1 MPWRRPVTKFSKIY
15 GGFSEVDGFKQ
26 RIVGAIVLISLAVIF
41 IPMLFDEP
49 HEERTSRVLPIPEQ
63 PPLSTFTIEE
73 PKPLNLPEPGAQEP
87 GLVEAPDDAPASY
100 SAAPGE
106 VSSPAG
112 SVAPSVSSPMKSA
125 PAKEPEAVGAPDA
138 NAVVR
143 ESVLDEKGLANAWS
157 VQIGTFANHDN
168 AYRLRDRIRE
178 SGLKGYTREI
188 TSDGQSMVRVFAG
201 PVLTDVDAQKL
212 KTRVD
217 EVLGVKSLVVRYT
230 P

>member
-1 MPWRRPVTKFSKIY
+1 M
-15 GGFSEVDGFKQ
+15 DGFKQ
-26 RIVGAIVLISLAVIF
+26 RIIGAIVLISLAVIF

-49 HEERTSRVLPIPEQ
+49 HEERATRVLPIPEQ
-63 PPLSTFTIEE
+63 PPVPTFTIEE
-73 PKPLNLPEPGAQEP
+73 PKPLNLPESANEVPQPGVEMEESLADAPPVAAPVEP
-87 GLVEAPDDAPASY
+87 APASSTADPVAPAPAPKVEAP
-100 SAAPGE
+100 AA
-106 VSSPAG
+106 
-112 SVAPSVSSPMKSA
+112 KQ
-125 PAKEPEAVGAPDA
+125 PETAVAPDA

-143 ESVLDEKGLANAWS
+143 ESALDEKGLASAWS

-188 TSDGQSMVRVFAG
+188 ASDGQSMVRVFAG

-212 KTRVD
+212 KVRVD
-217 EVLGVKSLVVRYT
+217 ELLGVKSLVVRYT

>member
-1 MPWRRPVTKFSKIY
+1 
-15 GGFSEVDGFKQ
+15 VDGFKQ

-49 HEERTSRVLPIPEQ
+49 HEERATRVLPIPEQ
-63 PPLSTFTIEE
+63 PPVPTFTIEE
-73 PKPLNLPEPGAQEP
+73 PKPLNLPESPSDVEEP
-87 GLVEAPDDAPASY
+87 GVEIQESMADAPT
-100 SAAPGE
+100 AAPSVE
-106 VSSPAG
+106 PAP
-112 SVAPSVSSPMKSA
+112 SNAPAEPVAPSKTEA
-125 PAKEPEAVGAPDA
+125 PVAKQPETAVAPDA

-143 ESVLDEKGLANAWS
+143 ESALDEKGLASAWS

-188 TSDGQSMVRVFAG
+188 ASDGQSMVRVFAG

-212 KTRVD
+212 KVRVD
-217 EVLGVKSLVVRYT
+217 ELLGVKSLVVRYT

>member
-1 MPWRRPVTKFSKIY
+1 M
-15 GGFSEVDGFKQ
+15 DGFKQ

-49 HEERTSRVLPIPEQ
+49 HEERATRVLPIPEQ
-63 PPLSTFTIEE
+63 PPVPTFTIEE
-73 PKPLNLPEPGAQEP
+73 PKPLNLPESPSDVEEP
-87 GLVEAPDDAPASY
+87 GVEIQESMADAPT
-100 SAAPGE
+100 AAPSVE
-106 VSSPAG
+106 PAP
-112 SVAPSVSSPMKSA
+112 SNAPAEPVAPSKTEA
-125 PAKEPEAVGAPDA
+125 PVAKQPETAVAPDA

-143 ESVLDEKGLANAWS
+143 ESALDEKGLASAWS

-188 TSDGQSMVRVFAG
+188 ASDGQSMVRVFAG

-212 KTRVD
+212 KVRVD
-217 EVLGVKSLVVRYT
+217 ELLGVKSLVVRYT